1 MANLNL
7 SVVVLDYDGTIA
19 DDGVLHPDVRAA
31 IAEIRARGLVV
42 VLATGRILSDLQ
54 RVLGDLRVVDAVVA
68 ENGAVLAF
76 PESGRSTALGAAPDS
91 FVAALC
97 QRNVQV
103 TVGECVV
110 ETDASA
116 APIVLEL
123 VRQMELPLVLAFN
136 AGRLM
141 VLPQG
146 ISKATGL
153 NAALRALR
161 LSEHNA
167 LAIGNAENDHAM
179 LTACE
184 VGVAVSWGSRALRAV
199 ADEVIPGDG
208 PAAVAAYLRR
218 LCSPARMPIPGPDR
232 HHVLLG
238 ALPSGDTLSLA
249 VRGRNVLVA
258 GDPRSGK
265 SWLTG
270 LLCEQLILQHYCLC
284 VVDPEGD
291 YKPLE
296 GLPRVV
302 AFGGSSPPPRPY
314 EVARTLRHPDVSMV
328 VDLSH
333 LRHEE
338 KRDYVQTLLPLLAAL
353 RRQGGIPHRTVL
365 DEAHYFVEDPEGR
378 LLLDMDAGGYTLATY
393 RPAQLPPLVLAAA
406 GVVLLTRTTDF
417 AGLQA
422 LHAENIADPV
432 GRLSLGEAMLLPNGE
447 ESPDQPVPFRMAPR
461 LTEHVRHREKYLDV
475 PVADRYAF
483 VFTSHNRPI
492 GCKVHTLTEFGAFLS
507 ECPPAV
513 LAGHLDRRDVSRWV
527 GDVFGDHVLAGRI
540 HELEEL
546 HRMGRPVDAADALRQ
561 LVDERY
567 TLVTRR

>member
-1 MANLNL
+1 MTKMNL

-19 DDGVLHPDVRAA
+19 HNGLLHPEVRAA
-31 IAEIRARGLVV
+31 IAEIRASGLTV
-42 VLATGRILSDLQ
+42 VLATGRILRDLQ
-54 RVLGDLRVVDAVVA
+54 RLLGDLRLVDAVVA

-76 PESGRSTALGAAPDS
+76 PESGRSTAFGAAPAS
-91 FVAALC
+91 FVESLRR
-97 QRNVQV
+97 RNVQV
-103 TVGECVV
+103 AVGECVV

-116 APIVLEL
+116 APIVLDL

-167 LAIGNAENDHAM
+167 IAIGDAENDHAM

-184 VGVAVSWGSRALRAV
+184 VGVAVSWGSPALREV
-199 ADEVIPGDG
+199 ADQLIEGDG
-208 PAAVAAYLRR
+208 PAAVADYLRR
-218 LCSPARMPIPGPDR
+218 LCPRAGLPERVDR
-232 HHVLLG
+232 HRVLLG
-238 ALPSGDTLSLA
+238 ALPSGDALSLA

-270 LLCEQLILQHYCLC
+270 LLCEQLILQHYCVC

-291 YKPLE
+291 YRPLE
-296 GLPRVV
+296 TLPRVI

-314 EVARTLRHPDVSMV
+314 EVAQTLRHPDVSMV
-328 VDLSH
+328 IDLSH
-333 LRHEE
+333 LTQDE

-353 RRQGGIPHRTVL
+353 RSQGGIPHRIVL
-365 DEAHYFVEDPEGR
+365 DEAHYFVEGPDGR
-378 LLLDMDAGGYTLATY
+378 LLLDLESGGYTLATY
-393 RPAQLPPLVLAAA
+393 RPAQLPRSVLAAA

-422 LHAENIADPV
+422 LKAEGVADRV
-432 GRLSLGEAMLLPNGE
+432 GRLSLGEAMLLPTCD
-447 ESPDQPVPFRMAPR
+447 ESPNQPLAFRIAPR
-461 LTEHVRHREKYLDV
+461 LTEHVRHRQKYLDV

-492 GCKVHTLTEFGAFLS
+492 GCKVQTLTEFSAFLG
-507 ECPPAV
+507 ECPPQV
-513 LAGHLDRRDVSRWV
+513 LAGHLDRGDVSRWV
-527 GDVFGDHVLAGRI
+527 GDVFGDHVLARRI
-540 HELEEL
+540 HELEQL
-546 HRMGRPVDAADALRQ
+546 HRLGRPLDAADALRQ
-561 LVDERY
+561 LVGERY
-567 TLVTRR
+567 TLVPPM